1 MAAEVAMA
9 ISDTVNAAISM
20 DNPVASTVSPAV
32 SGLGALETQPSAVQ
46 LAMQQQQQASA
57 STPEENPSNDTFA
70 AAAFITPLKDLC
82 VEVVAKE
89 FRNRPTFG
97 KLSKQYIEKVV
108 SLLDI
113 ELPLDIV
120 GQLISDENYWRRR
133 STKRW
138 RNLEV
143 SQHGGSW
150 KQLYFERN
158 LAEALEKFDPNAG
171 GDLGDR
177 ADDEV
182 DDLEGLR
189 RLIDFSSKYVHSL
202 VLKQLPSHLDLQVV
216 LSTLHTSL
224 ISLSLTYGMSSVGM
238 DYDRSLFGMKL
249 ADCRSLAKSLERCE
263 TLIHINLSNNLL
275 DDDKVRMITS
285 GLIDNMSVTH
295 LDLSHNK
302 IADRGARALSKL
314 LDSRSVLVNLELQD
328 NEIHSEGAR
337 ALAKGLRQN
346 SSLLRLN
353 LRLNRMG
360 DEGGRAIFDA
370 LKLKH
375 KLIHLNVSSNSL
387 SNFSSVACAGMLVCN
402 QNLKALDMSCNIVG
416 EAGKQIRDALLEN
429 SGLVELD
436 TRMCGIEEELE
447 DAISHILALRKEDAA
462 TTSQS
467 ASATAT
473 FATPAGTASISAAG

>member
-1 MAAEVAMA
+1 MAAEVAMP
-9 ISDTVNAAISM
+9 SDVMPAMDAGGVLANAAPTSEVVQGA
-20 DNPVASTVSPAV
+20 PSTVH
-32 SGLGALETQPSAVQ
+32 
-46 LAMQQQQQASA
+46 LAMQQQQVQQQQQQQAA
-57 STPEENPSNDTFA
+57 ANEAFA
-70 AAAFITPLKDLC
+70 AASFVTPLKEMC
-82 VEVVAKE
+82 IEVVAKE

-97 KLSKQYIEKVV
+97 KLNEGYIRKVV
-108 SLLDI
+108 ALLDV
-113 ELPLDIV
+113 ELPLEVV
-120 GQLISDENYWRRR
+120 GQLIIDEHYWRRR
-133 STKRW
+133 ACKRW

-158 LAEALEKFDPNAG
+158 LAEALERFDPNG
-171 GDLGDR
+171 GNSGTSSGSSGSSGD
-177 ADDEV
+177 AEEIH
-182 DDLEGLR
+182 DLESLR
-189 RLIDFSSKYVHSL
+189 RLMEFSARYVHSL
-202 VLKQLPSHLDLQVV
+202 VLRQLPSHLDLQVL
-216 LSTLHTSL
+216 LSTLYTSL
-224 ISLSLTYGMSSVGM
+224 ISLSLTYGMSNVGM

-360 DEGGRAIFDA
+360 DEGGRALFDA

-375 KLIHLNVSSNSL
+375 NNLLQLNVSSNSL
-387 SNFSSVACAGMLVCN
+387 SNFSSIACAGMLVN
-402 QNLKALDMSCNIVG
+402 NSKLRTLDMSCNRVIG
-416 EAGKQIRDALLEN
+416 DAGKQIRDALLEN
-429 SGLVELD
+429 HGLLD
-436 TRMCGIEEELE
+436 LDMRMCGLDEEVY
-447 DAISHILALRKEDAA
+447 DAIRHILALRKESHATS
-462 TTSQS
+462 TTSVTGVGVSS
-467 ASATAT
+467 A
-473 FATPAGTASISAAG
+473 